1 MNSPALKKAA
11 AFCAYQ
17 ERTQQEVRQR
27 LREWGVWGDEAEEI
41 IVRLIEDGFLNE
53 ERFARAFAGGKFR
66 VKSWGR
72 VKIEQELRQRGLSGH
87 TLKAGLSEI
96 SADDYRQT
104 LQELL
109 DKKAVALSDEEPF
122 ARRQKL
128 ARYAISKG
136 YEPDLVWSLLKGGE

>member
-27 LREWGVWGDEAEEI
+27 LRDWGVWGDEAEEI
-41 IVRLIEDGFLNE
+41 IARLIEDEFLNE

-96 SADDYRQT
+96 STDDYRQT

-109 DKKAVALSDEEPF
+109 EKKAVSLADEEPF

-128 ARYAISKG
+128 ARYAIGKG
-136 YEPDLVWSLLKGGE
+136 YEADLVWSVLKGGE